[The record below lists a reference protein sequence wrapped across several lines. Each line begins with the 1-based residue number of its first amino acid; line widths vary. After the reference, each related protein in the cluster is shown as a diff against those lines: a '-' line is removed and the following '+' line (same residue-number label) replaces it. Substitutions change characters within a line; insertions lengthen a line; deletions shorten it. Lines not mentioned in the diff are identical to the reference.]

1 MQLSVNKNALAGV
14 LAVAKNIAP
23 GSDPRAALNCLLLEC
38 GKDESDAGGWLKV
51 SATDLELGFSAK
63 LECATEA
70 PGATVLSARRLS
82 EIVSKLAGDEVSLNA
97 SDASRIEIRGGSA
110 KFRLPGLDARMFPK
124 IDRVKEPRVKVS
136 IGAKDF
142 RAMADK
148 AAKVISNAVV
158 SGYAT
163 HGALLEA
170 GAEGTLRLVAS
181 DGHRL
186 MICERPARYSATPF
200 KSVIVPRKGV
210 LEIARLVGPSGEG
223 AVTLEIG
230 QRMIVVRIGEREL
243 SVRTVEG
250 SFPDYRSI
258 LPGSP
263 ALTLKVNCN
272 AISDALGR
280 VTLVS
285 DQRFKAIKIA
295 LAKERV
301 VVAAKP
307 GEFGEASE
315 PVSITGAEALED
327 MDASFEMN
335 ADYLIAALDSVE
347 GDDALI
353 DYIDPSSMI
362 AIRSASDVGYW
373 HVIAPMYDRAGA
385 KAAA

>member
-1 MQLSVNKNALAGV
+1 MQLSVNKDALAEV

-23 GSDPRAALNCLLLEC
+23 GSDPRAALNCLLLEAD
-38 GKDESDAGGWLKV
+38 GDSRKLVV
-51 SATDLELGFSAK
+51 SATDLEIGFKAQI
-63 LECATEA
+63 ECGEVNE
-70 PGATVLSARRLS
+70 PGAAVLSARRLA
-82 EIVSKLAGDEVSLNA
+82 EIVSKLAGDEVKL
-97 SDASRIEIRGGSA
+97 DARDDSRVEIKGGSA
-110 KFRLPGLDARMFPK
+110 KFRLPGLDARAFPTL
-124 IDRVKEPRVKVS
+124 DRVREARVKVA
-136 IGAKDF
+136 ILAKDF
-142 RAMADK
+142 RAMADR

-158 SGYAT
+158 SGYST

-170 GAEGTLRLVAS
+170 GAEGTLRLVAT

-186 MICERPARYSATPF
+186 MICERAAGFDKDTPF
-200 KSVIVPRKGV
+200 KSVVVPRKGV

-258 LPGSP
+258 LPAKP
-263 ALTLKVNCN
+263 ALTLKVNRD

-285 DQRFKAIKIA
+285 DQRFKAIRLT
-295 LAKERV
+295 LAKEFV
-301 VVAAKP
+301 TVAAKP

-315 PVSITGAEALED
+315 PVAIAGAEAFEG
-327 MDASFEMN
+327 DASFEMN

-353 DYIDPSSMI
+353 DYINSQSMI
-362 AIRSASDVGYW
+362 MVRSASDAGYW
-373 HVIAPMYDRAGA
+373 HVVAPMFDRAA
-385 KAAA
+385 RARAA